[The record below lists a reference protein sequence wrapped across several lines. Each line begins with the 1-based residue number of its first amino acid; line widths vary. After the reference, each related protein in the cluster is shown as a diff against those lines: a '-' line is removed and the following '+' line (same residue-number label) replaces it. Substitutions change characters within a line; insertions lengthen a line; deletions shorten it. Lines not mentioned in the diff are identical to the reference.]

1 MEWKI
6 LQNETQKLP
15 ADGNDYSVKATA
27 KTCTSLNWFGILFCA
42 DSLHSPKSGYLF
54 RLMDDGHTELLRFSN
69 EPKNTTKLQTRTGE
83 APIDGHSY
91 QLRIEKSGSVYR
103 GYIRDVTD
111 EKLTDSQD
119 TGEEPWPVFEFPL
132 KAARG
137 RLAAVVGD
145 TVLDNS
151 EHKTKTGLQIESCD
165 STNTTGCAIKTYQ
178 NPILAGYA
186 DPDVLYY
193 QGTYYLYATSS
204 TLKTGYEA
212 YASKDLVNWEY
223 AGVVMGEAWGMGQ
236 CYWAPDIMER
246 NGKFYILA
254 SVNEH
259 LGIATSDSPLGPFV
273 PEPNYLFDKSIDG
286 HFLID
291 DDGSVYIYY
300 VSWREEKTYALY
312 GMKMENDCVTPIL
325 STETLLIEA
334 KEEWECQKAPVA
346 EAPYIIKH
354 KGKYYLTY
362 SGSHYES
369 KGYAVGYATSDQPL
383 GPYKKYEA
391 NPILSY
397 HYLVHGPGHH
407 CIVTSPDG
415 RDLFIL
421 YHTHHDTKEV
431 QPRSLCIDRM
441 RFASVSG
448 KEDKLE
454 VYGPTVT
461 PQPYPLLRE

>member
-1 MEWKI
+1 MEWNI
-6 LQNETQKLP
+6 LQTETQEIS
-15 ADGNDYSVKATA
+15 ADGNDFSMKATA
-27 KTCTSLNWFGILFCA
+27 KAFTSPGWFGIVFGA
-42 DSLHSPKSGYLF
+42 DSLETPKSGYLF
-54 RLMDDGHTELLRFSN
+54 RLMDDGHTELLKFSDK
-69 EPKNTTKLQTRTGE
+69 PKKTVELQTRTGK
-83 APIDGHSY
+83 APTDGHSY
-91 QLRIEKSGSVYR
+91 QLKIEKSKTIYR
-103 GYIRDVTD
+103 GYVTD
-111 EKLTDSQD
+111 LTNAELADSQNQSRDPWPIFELPLETVNGNLTAIVSD
-119 TGEEPWPVFEFPL
+119 TG
-132 KAARG
+132 
-137 RLAAVVGD
+137 
-145 TVLDNS
+145 LDDS
-151 EHKTKTGLQIESCD
+151 DQRTEADLQIETCD
-165 STNTTGCAIKTYQ
+165 STNANGCNVKTYQ
-178 NPILAGYA
+178 NPILDGYA

-212 YASKDLVNWEY
+212 YTSKDLVNWEY
-223 AGVVMGEAWGMGQ
+223 AGIVMGEVWGMEQ
-236 CYWAPDIMER
+236 CYWAPDIIER

-286 HFLID
+286 HFLVD

-312 GMKMENDCVTPIL
+312 GMKMEDDCVTPIL
-325 STETLLIEA
+325 STETLLIKAE
-334 KEEWECQKAPVA
+334 EEWECQQSPVA
-346 EAPYIIKH
+346 EAPYIVKH

-362 SGSHYES
+362 SGSHYQS

-407 CIVTSPDG
+407 CIVTCPDG
-415 RDLFIL
+415 KDLFLL
-421 YHTHHDTKEV
+421 YHTHHDTEEV

-441 RFASVSG
+441 RFAPVPG
-448 KEDKLE
+448 KDDRLE

-461 PQPYPLLRE
+461 PQPYPLSGK